1 MQDLGATFGPTK
13 LDIRNWRRTAV
24 WNDARACRVS
34 MEHLPFGGGTFP
46 EQQISDEGRRF
57 LLGLLRQLS
66 ARQLHELF
74 VGSRVTAHDG
84 VSLEGRSADAWVR
97 AFQDKV
103 QQIAAAGPCPT

>member
-1 MQDLGATFGPTK
+1 
-13 LDIRNWRRTAV
+13 
-24 WNDARACRVS
+24 